1 MPAHELEHESDSD
14 LSQHLT
20 PRVGREATA
29 AVLALRQISES
40 HSASN
45 AAGTSVAQ
53 RSPLSALARSSS
65 ASTCCAEEMDTLGA
79 CSNALPHD
87 DQGFNSL
94 PLPSLPPRR
103 FSTVSAGTRSLSSVE
118 ETEGGEEEEDMLL
131 DMLREQ
137 QEAQMCEVIL
147 RAEMSAADAE
157 DTHNLEEQSLF
168 RLRIEQME
176 MQRLRE
182 ALAQENHSSAAPPS
196 ERRARP
202 TSAPANQS
210 TSRDMPS
217 VACDS
222 CSERESSLEEAAS
235 AQGKGA
241 GMLTAARHPKHKKPW
256 TLLGKRNMVI
266 PLLNGQG
273 CMAEDG

>member
-53 RSPLSALARSSS
+53 RSPLSALAGSSS
-65 ASTCCAEEMDTLGA
+65 ACCAEAMDTLGA
-79 CSNALPHD
+79 CSNAPLQD
-87 DQGFNSL
+87 DQGLKSL
-94 PLPSLPPRR
+94 PLPSLPSRR
-103 FSTVSAGTRSLSSVE
+103 SSSVSAGTRSLSSVE
-118 ETEGGEEEEDMLL
+118 ETEGEEKEEDMLL

-147 RAEMSAADAE
+147 RAEISAADAE